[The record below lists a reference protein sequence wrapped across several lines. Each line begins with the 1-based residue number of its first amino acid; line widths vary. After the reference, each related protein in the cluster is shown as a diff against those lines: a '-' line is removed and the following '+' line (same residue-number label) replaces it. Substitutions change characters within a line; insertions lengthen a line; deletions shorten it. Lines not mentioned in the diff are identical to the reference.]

1 LIMIR
6 SHSTAFLRI
15 SCIIVH
21 FICCSC
27 TPTQNKSSFDDT
39 GYQKAT
45 PQEGAE
51 FLKQFPNYE
60 EGLITRGINQGK
72 GAIR

>member
-1 LIMIR
+1 MIR
-6 SHSTAFLRI
+6 SHSATLRI

-27 TPTQNKSSFDDT
+27 TTTQNKASFDDT

-45 PQEGAE
+45 PQEVSE

-60 EGLITRGINQGK
+60 EGLIIRGI
-72 GAIR
+72 R